1 MKLRTSFLT
10 RFLAL
15 ALALVML
22 ASSANLGLVARVFAA
37 ENGKPI
43 TDGALVAQ
51 NYDALSDAEKALL
64 ESGLLVGDTHEYS
77 KPTDDDG
84 LLTVDPVEKTVKA
97 ASFENWKA
105 VSAWLETSNG
115 EKEDIALDAE
125 GNGTITGDHEAYTVF
140 VTYELAIDVDTALQ
154 TTLLS
159 TAGWLKDGIA
169 NIETIANAAGTLS
182 AIELAMP
189 ELINLVENGYT
200 VAGKNFGFEVYVK
213 DAVKALNAQMTAN
226 GGYLNLTM
234 MLDEYESVK
243 VKYLLTKGTAFV
255 AELETTTAHVE
266 SINTALTTALN
277 VLGGLSGSGLVDENA
292 VALVDQLNKMLTK
305 WTAVAAPVIK
315 ADWTAAE
322 KGTDLV
328 KAGITDAEY
337 AKLDTL
343 VAALG
348 AISDV
353 TVSGAALKAD
363 SATVKFGAS
372 MSDVNLVA
380 EIEYYENGEKKS
392 KNWTGKVT
400 LSDSEI
406 NEAKAK
412 EEAEAKVYADL
423 TAWAEGK
430 LDLAQ
435 HFVRTDSY
443 NEETLTYTIAYAPKL
458 YTVTYDYQESEEV
471 PYGAQITLPRHD
483 NASKAYD
490 YEVNGVAYAQG
501 SVITVEGNTNITR
514 EEGKAYTTS
523 DLLTVIVGNGY
534 GNAKTNAIL
543 SSGALNDNE
552 TIAVRY
558 PDANKG
564 ALADFK
570 AGSDTVIAAKTYAA
584 DYKGLSWAPYK
595 YVVDGGET
603 KFFGGKTKVDAG
615 AFKTSVEVYFRL
627 TLDNYGAETTQ
638 KWMDLAVTLETE
650 AQGQKAALDA
660 LAANHDQ
667 MGQLDKTKLGALN
680 GVIDVTD
687 FTPGDDN
694 ENDAE
699 TLRLRGVFKE
709 IVGSMIANNLG
720 SNNYLKIYNMLTD
733 YKAGGLVYYYN
744 NYETFMAEIDA
755 LSAYLNGLLEEEE
768 ALKIMVSA
776 AGFPEYAEKIT
787 DLGTTLDDAKA
798 ALTAPNPVIDLH
810 DTTKV
815 ATLVNAL
822 IMEGEAGTAKDV
834 AAPYLDDNAPHTVN
848 AKGYKSVTVTVKKGE
863 TGLSVSEQWTI
874 EHVLTE
880 ADIDALKAKVDAKI
894 AELLG
899 ADAAYYTGDYN
910 STDLDALVGVT
921 VADLKKVAYEY
932 EWTLKTVP
940 ITVPGMEGQSI
951 DKNNATIT
959 LAPSTDPSVR
969 YEYYLNGKKLDGST
983 YTFTAEELAALFDND
998 KENDPVITREEINL
1012 GAEAFE
1018 KFVKN
1023 LNSKIG
1029 REDAAV
1035 YKDGTLTVGIT
1046 TSELQG
1052 FVMGLVMDSGYS
1064 YIGLGGESLVYM
1076 NEENTLEIS
1085 IQTLMNAVLN
1095 ESFSNATI
1103 IDLADGSGTLTT
1115 TTMELG
1121 NDAAAVSA
1129 YPFVLKLSGIP
1140 AEASKIAEILELGYI
1155 KLNGTS
1161 DHELNIELNLP
1172 EKLYQAY
1179 LTALIATG
1187 EVDLDNVAEV
1197 NNIIAVQFLWDYA
1210 DGIITNDDITTETYT
1225 NTLKKLGKDIDL
1237 TKYENYYQ
1245 KARTA
1250 IKEYLVV
1257 ENGQA
1262 SIDFVD
1268 DRGLLKRVMDKIM
1281 ADSEMANML
1290 SMIKEYDGGLEVSA
1304 NVTVKGIL
1312 NNYEALVLD
1321 NGNSSVTDKFD
1332 YVKEGELA
1340 GTKINGAAVVILL
1353 KDVAADLTFPATAIL
1368 DLNGFALTGDV
1379 KSNGNL
1385 IIIDSDMDTFN
1396 GGSVNGDVSG
1406 TVTVIGGT
1414 YTDDVTAYLK
1424 DGYVQ
1429 ENGTVSNA
1437 LYTIEAD
1444 DAGNVTFK
1452 LNADIYRDVA
1462 DGEIPSVKAL
1472 AVDIAGDLL
1481 MNYFTA
1487 ACLELEGQKIY
1498 GVALDDLLA
1507 ILEGKGADG
1516 KIDAL
1521 IEDVLNSVSA
1531 PGISNFVNAIIA
1543 DVLDFKTISEN
1554 IGKAPIATYK
1564 MVTAPWAVEINHVE
1578 DGNYLTVGIGYG
1590 DKSNDYT
1597 VSLEIVGDNRAINE
1611 VRELTT
1617 ALAEI
1622 VTTTDVTVNIEQP
1635 TYNAGSNT
1643 FDVTGTAKAIVEI
1656 DLTQNEN
1663 YTTVLAVILANGTGK
1678 TSYVD
1683 ALNAGDMD
1691 ALKDAVDATTITEVF
1706 TALKALS
1713 RDVSFA
1719 AMADKVGAEVTAD
1732 AAALEAVYHI
1742 YLTAAGAV
1750 LDRFDVTGGNRT
1762 LGSFDSDDDGIY
1774 VADKEDIVRTGDA
1787 AAKGYTVNYN
1797 LSLTELSLTVKVFGE
1812 VEDEVAAIDILDAE
1826 GTVVATAETFIDALI
1841 ALTENEAVAIR
1852 FNKEVVLD
1860 ADYSFGL
1867 SFNIINAHNLDMNGK
1882 YFYINNLTVEL
1893 GSDGELN
1900 VATEIEGYRAAY
1912 VDGVYKLVE
1921 FAAYV
1926 NTPVAATYYTKNVE
1940 DVRYLGVDLP
1950 IAGLTADEL
1959 LPGVKIENVEGAVV
1973 SIELE
1978 NYTDGSLVKTGQIMK
1993 VNIVENDRVVAFIT
2007 YTVIV
2012 IGDANGNG
2020 MIDVGDAVAMQ
2031 TIYTN
2036 NVEGKETEGITAAKL
2051 MAADANINDGVD
2063 VGDAVRV
2070 QTKWTLITESEDK
2083 EAAWAEWIAKLTAPV
2098 M

>member
-15 ALALVML
+15 AMALVML

-37 ENGKPI
+37 ETGKTI
-43 TDGALVAQ
+43 TDGELVAN
-51 NYDALSDAEKALL
+51 NYASLSEAEKALL
-64 ESGLLVGDTHEYS
+64 KSGLLVGATHEYN
-77 KPTDDDG
+77 KPTDADN
-84 LLTVDPVEKTVKA
+84 LVTVDPVAKTVKA

-105 VSAWLETSNG
+105 ASAWLETSDG
-115 EKEDIALDAE
+115 EKEEIALDAN
-125 GNGTITGDHEAYTVF
+125 GNGTIAGDHDAYTVF
-140 VTYELAIDVDTALQ
+140 VTYELTIDVDTTLQ

-159 TAGWLKDGIA
+159 TAGWLKQGIA
-169 NIETIANAAGTLS
+169 NTDAISAQQGNLYALEEAMPQLYDLATAGMSTPLGPSKLQEPAAS
-182 AIELAMP
+182 SVIELNKQ
-189 ELINLVENGYT
+189 L
-200 VAGKNFGFEVYVK
+200 
-213 DAVKALNAQMTAN
+213 TAN
-226 GGYLNLTM
+226 GGKLNLSVM
-234 MLDEYESVK
+234 AAEYDAANKVQYVLNQGIAMRDEALDFAPHAANISD
-243 VKYLLTKGTAFV
+243 
-255 AELETTTAHVE
+255 
-266 SINTALTTALN
+266 ALN
-277 VLGGLSGSGLVDENA
+277 AMVSGLSLFIQYGYISQETA
-292 VALVDQLNKMLTK
+292 DQLTMLSKMIGNLSK
-305 WTAVAAPVIK
+305 EMQAIAGNP
-315 ADWTAAE
+315 WTAAE
-322 KGTDLV
+322 EGTALV

-337 AKLDTL
+337 AQLNSL
-343 VAALG
+343 VAAVG
-348 AISDV
+348 ETTNV

-372 MSDVNLVA
+372 MSEVNLVA

-392 KNWTGKVT
+392 KEWTGVVT
-400 LSDSEI
+400 LSDKDI

-412 EEAEAKVYADL
+412 AEAEAKVYTDL

-430 LDLAQ
+430 LDLNQ
-435 HFVRTDSY
+435 HFVRADSY
-443 NEETLTYTIAYAPKL
+443 NEENLTYTIAFAPKS
-458 YTVTYDYQESEEV
+458 YEVTYDYKDAEMLE
-471 PYGAQITLPRHD
+471 YGVQITLPRHSD
-483 NASKAYD
+483 GSKAYD

-514 EEGKAYTTS
+514 DEGKAYTTN

-543 SSGALNDNE
+543 SSGALYGNE

-570 AGSDTVIAAKTYAA
+570 AGSDTVIAAKPYAA
-584 DYKGLSWAPYK
+584 DYNGLSWAPYK
-595 YVVDGGET
+595 YIIDGGET
-603 KFFGGKTKVDAG
+603 KFFGGKTEVDAG
-615 AFKTSVEVYFRL
+615 SFKTSVEVYFRL
-627 TLDNYGAETTQ
+627 TLTNYGAAETQ

-798 ALTAPNPVIDLH
+798 ALSAPNPVIDLH

-822 IMEGEAGTAKDV
+822 TMEGTAGTAKDV

-880 ADIDALKAKVDAKI
+880 ADIDALKAKVNAKI
-894 AELLG
+894 EELLG

-910 STDLDALVGVT
+910 SADLDALVGVA
-921 VADLKKVAYEY
+921 VADLKKVAFEY
-932 EWTLKTVP
+932 EWTLKSVS

-959 LAPSTDPSVR
+959 LTPSADPTIR
-969 YEYYLNGKKLDGST
+969 YEYYIDGVKIEGAT
-983 YTFTAEELAALFDND
+983 YTFTAEQLAAIFAG
-998 KENDPVITREEINL
+998 KAPVITREEINL

-1129 YPFVLKLSGIP
+1129 YPFILKLSGIP

-1237 TKYENYYQ
+1237 TKYESYYQ

-1268 DRGLLKRVMDKIM
+1268 DRGLLKRLMNKIM
-1281 ADSEMANML
+1281 GESEMANML

-1444 DAGNVTFK
+1444 DAGNVTYK
-1452 LNADIYRDVA
+1452 LNSDIYRDVA

-1498 GVALDDLLA
+1498 GVALDDMIA
-1507 ILEGKGADG
+1507 ILTGEGADG

-1531 PGISNFVNAIIA
+1531 PGISNFVNAVIA

-1643 FDVTGTAKAIVEI
+1643 FNVTGSAKAIVEI
-1656 DLTQNEN
+1656 DLTKNEN

-1678 TSYVD
+1678 TNYVD
-1683 ALNAGDMD
+1683 AINANDMD
-1691 ALKDAVDATTITEVF
+1691 ALKVAVDATTVADVIKS
-1706 TALKALS
+1706 LKALS
-1713 RDVSFA
+1713 RDVNFA
-1719 AMADKVGAEVTAD
+1719 TMANNVKANVTAD

-1742 YLTAAGAV
+1742 YLTVAGAV
-1750 LDRFDVTGGNRT
+1750 LDRLEITGGNQAM
-1762 LGSFDSDDDGIY
+1762 GGIAQADGWY
-1774 VADKEDIVRTGDA
+1774 VLEKDNDIIRIGDVS
-1787 AAKGYTVNYN
+1787 AKGYTVNYD
-1797 LSLTELSLTVKVFGE
+1797 LSVTDLRIAVKIFGE
-1812 VEDEVAAIDILDAE
+1812 VEPPVEEVAPIVVTDTEGNKVYEGESFLDAMAAVKE
-1826 GTVVATAETFIDALI
+1826 GYTITI
-1841 ALTENEAVAIR
+1841 NEAVVADGGATVICN
-1852 FNKEVVLD
+1852 FNVIGADKLDMGTNYLVIGNTDYSITSD
-1860 ADYSFGL
+1860 AD
-1867 SFNIINAHNLDMNGK
+1867 N
-1882 YFYINNLTVEL
+1882 
-1893 GSDGELN
+1893 LN
-1900 VATEIEGYRAAY
+1900 VAANVDGYRAAY
-1912 VDGVYKLVE
+1912 VDGAYKLVE

-1926 NTPVAATYYTKNVE
+1926 ETPVAAVCYNKTVE

-1950 IAGLTADEL
+1950 IAGLNAAQL
-1959 LPGVKIENVEGAVV
+1959 MPGVKINDLEGAEVT
-1973 SIELE
+1973 IEIKD
-1978 NYTDGSLVKTGQIMK
+1978 YTDGNLVVTGDLIK
-1993 VNIVENDRVVAFIT
+1993 VNIVENDKVVAFIT

-2031 TIYTN
+2031 TVYTN
-2036 NVEGKETEGITAAKL
+2036 NVEGKTTEGMTEAKL
-2051 MAADANINDGVD
+2051 LAADANMNGGID

-2070 QTKWTLITESEDK
+2070 QTKWTLTTEADDK
-2083 EAAWAEWIAKLTAPV
+2083 DAAWAEWVAKLNVPV
-2098 M
+2098 G